1 MNERITCD
9 AVCDGVEVAVPQ
21 PVHRVT
27 AFSDGQ
33 QHVAAIVRHL
43 ENTHTHVYVCGNVSM
58 TCIKTQCVCALP
70 QLHSSTWAGQGT
82 RHTEHPGTAESPTRD
97 STASD
102 SGSWT
107 SPSLRQKQF

>member
-43 ENTHTHVYVCGNVSM
+43 ENTHTHTFMYVV
-58 TCIKTQCVCALP
+58 T
-70 QLHSSTWAGQGT
+70 
-82 RHTEHPGTAESPTRD
+82 
-97 STASD
+97 
-102 SGSWT
+102 
-107 SPSLRQKQF
+107 